1 MKRGAI
7 MFSSMDY
14 HTLAISMGLTQ
25 AEADMLLNDFKKYRD
40 RTGEIYIEQK
50 KYKIDPMGR
59 HIEIKYLNRHK
70 GIIWRI
76 RFSNKG
82 FITNGK
88 AVSCS
93 IKAVI
98 NPKILTGEKSYIIAA
113 DAGYLEE
120 IERIFNKEA
129 DKISPVLKRFNYY
142 SLNRIDYCINFDVS
156 ELKFNCP
163 VELVGKIPEIMMELI
178 KYGDIP
184 DDFSEEYKDP
194 FQFYVK
200 NICTCQSKYQNE
212 VAFLM
217 KVCYT

>member
-7 MFSSMDY
+7 MFSSMGY

-98 NPKILTGEKSYIIAA
+98 NPKILTGEKV
-113 DAGYLEE
+113 
-120 IERIFNKEA
+120 
-129 DKISPVLKRFNYY
+129 IS
-142 SLNRIDYCINFDVS
+142 
-156 ELKFNCP
+156 
-163 VELVGKIPEIMMELI
+163 
-178 KYGDIP
+178 
-184 DDFSEEYKDP
+184 
-194 FQFYVK
+194 
-200 NICTCQSKYQNE
+200 
-212 VAFLM
+212 
-217 KVCYT
+217 